1 MRINSLDY
9 IGNTYGYLSVLKV
22 EISKKDNQ
30 SYAVC
35 QCVCG
40 NIKNVLPYQLRKGAV
55 VSCGCYKKEICKNMT
70 KPTSQQNGNYIDG
83 RSKHPLYGTWFQMI
97 TRCENPNSKHY
108 NRYGGRGIK
117 VCDDWHDFWKFVEWS
132 NSVGGRPQGYTL
144 DRIKNDGNYEPNN
157 CRWANWRTQKTNTST
172 NVFLEYNGI
181 RKTMI
186 EWCEELNIN
195 YRTLNNRINR
205 GWSVEKALSECI
217 SKNSHPS
224 RHKIL
229 CQYTTKGELVAK
241 YKNLSELPSE
251 FNKKSV
257 SYCANGNRKTNN
269 GYIWKY
275 EDE

>member
-1 MRINSLDY
+1 MQKYFPNEM
-9 IGNTYGYLSVLKV
+9 IGKKYGKLTVVSIEHQNKRTLL
-22 EISKKDNQ
+22 N
-30 SYAVC
+30 C
-35 QCVCG
+35 QCDCG
-40 NIKNVLPYQLRKGAV
+40 NHISREVYMIGSGIV
-55 VSCGCYKKEICKNMT
+55 SSCGCSKGEALKRYNSSGKRSKGCFK
-70 KPTSQQNGNYIDG
+70 DG
-83 RSKHPLYGTWFQMI
+83 RSLHPLYGTWFQMI
-97 TRCENPNSKHY
+97 SRCENPNSNHY
-108 NRYGGRGIK
+108 DRYGGRGIK
-117 VCDDWHDFWKFVEWS
+117 VCEEWHDFWKFIEWS

-144 DRIKNDGNYEPNN
+144 DRINNDGNYEPNN
-157 CRWANWRTQKTNTST
+157 CRWANWRTQKTNTSA
-172 NVFLEYNGI
+172 NVFLEYNGV

-251 FNKKSV
+251 FSKKNV
-257 SYCANGNRKTNN
+257 SYCANGNRKTNR